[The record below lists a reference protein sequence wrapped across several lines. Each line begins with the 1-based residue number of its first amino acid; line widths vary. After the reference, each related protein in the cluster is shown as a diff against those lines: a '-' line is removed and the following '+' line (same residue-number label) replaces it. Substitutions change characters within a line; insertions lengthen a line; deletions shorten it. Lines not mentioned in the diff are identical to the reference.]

1 MKIKLIKRNL
11 KYFVPLLLKISPM
24 TIISMIAVA
33 VISGISNIAWVVFPK
48 LILDELFYNKNY
60 DKLLMVIVIFIALQF
75 VCRLLSDILNSV
87 HYYYTRKA
95 DFDID
100 KMFNKKVTS
109 IDYFHVEDPKFN
121 DQLSYAKKCL
131 SQYSNGIYSITWTIR
146 SLIEAIISISG
157 VVGIVLFSGQYLIII
172 VTIITVVLNTIIY
185 GKFQKIDEA
194 FNSGIVRHNRKQWYF
209 NKSIMG
215 FRIQKNLR
223 MYNASDLILEK
234 SNEINKEV
242 NKLEE
247 INVRK
252 RNRVNILEM
261 SAFYLITKFLTIIIL
276 AYAVYTK
283 DITIAVF
290 TMLYSAASTLDSEI
304 SNLIY
309 SLKSYYQDCVY
320 QDNFIN
326 LMEIETVFK
335 NGIKPIDKIETIEF
349 KNVSF
354 KYPRTDNY
362 VLKNLNFKINNKEKI
377 SLVGLNGAGKTTI
390 IKLICR
396 FFEVEEG
403 EILVNGENINNYKY
417 DDYMKCLSVVF
428 QDFKVISFMVKSN
441 IAIIDENQEKL
452 KDVLKRSQVLDKVE
466 SLPNKEYT
474 YINKWFDKK
483 GVEFSGGE
491 MQKFALARA
500 LYKDADLVVLDE
512 PTSALD
518 PISEAKIYY
527 HFKDVVGE
535 KLTLFISHRL
545 SSCIFSDKI
554 LVLDGN
560 KIVETGTHKELMNN
574 ETGLYKKMFLA
585 QAEYYKDTK

>member
-24 TIISMIAVA
+24 TIISMVVTAI
-33 VISGISNIAWVVFPK
+33 ISSISNLSWVVFPK
-48 LILDELFYNKNY
+48 LILDELFYTKNY
-60 DKLLMVIVIFIALQF
+60 DRLYIIIAIFIGIQF
-75 VCRLLSDILNSV
+75 LTRLLNEIFNSINM
-87 HYYYTRKA
+87 YYTRKA

-109 IDYFHVEDPKFN
+109 IDYFHTEDPKFN
-121 DQLSYAKKCL
+121 DELSYAKKCL
-131 SQYSNGIYSITWTIR
+131 SQYSNGIYSITWVIR
-146 SLIEAIISISG
+146 SCIESIITIGG
-157 VVGIVLFSGQYLIII
+157 VIGIVLFSGEFLIVLI
-172 VTIITVVLNTIIY
+172 TILAVFINTIIY
-185 GKFQKIDEA
+185 GKFQKIDEE
-194 FNSGIVRHNRKQWYF
+194 FNSGVVRYHRKQWYF

-215 FRIQKNLR
+215 FRVQKNLR
-223 MYNASDLILEK
+223 MYNAKELIEEK
-234 SNEINKEV
+234 GNEINNEV

-247 INVRK
+247 RMVWK
-252 RNRVNILEM
+252 RNRVSIFEM
-261 SAFYLITKFLTIIIL
+261 GSYYLLTKLLTILIL
-276 AYAVYTK
+276 AYSVYK
-283 DITIAVF
+283 GNITIATF
-290 TMLYSAASTLDSEI
+290 TMLFSAVNQLDTGT

-335 NGIKPIDKIETIEF
+335 DGKKEIDKIETIEF

-354 KYPRTDNY
+354 KYPRTDVY
-362 VLKNLNFKINNKEKI
+362 VLKDLNFKIDCKEKI

-396 FFEVEEG
+396 FFEVKEG

-417 DDYMKCLSVVF
+417 EDYMKCLAVVF
-428 QDFKVISFMVKSN
+428 QDFKVISFTVKSN
-441 IAIIDENQEKL
+441 IAIVDNNKEKL
-452 KDVLKRSQVLDKVE
+452 DDVLRRSQVLDKVE
-466 SLPNKEYT
+466 SLPDKEYT

-500 LYKDADLVVLDE
+500 LYKEADLVVLDE

-518 PISEAKIYY
+518 PVSEAEIYY

-545 SSCIFSDKI
+545 SSCIFSDRI
-554 LVLDGN
+554 LVLDGS
-560 KIVETGTHKELMNN
+560 KIVETGNHKELMNN
-574 ETGLYKKMFLA
+574 ENGLYKKMFLA
-585 QAEYYKDTK
+585 QAEYYKDEN